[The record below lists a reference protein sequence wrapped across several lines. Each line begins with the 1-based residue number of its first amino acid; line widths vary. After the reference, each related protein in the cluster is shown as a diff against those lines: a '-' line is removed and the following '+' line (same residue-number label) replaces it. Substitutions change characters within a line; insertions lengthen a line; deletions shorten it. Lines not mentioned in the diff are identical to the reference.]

1 MMDHTYNAKMYIIDV
16 RLPQRKEK
24 KTMLWRR
31 WRLVYFSLGE
41 QYVYRRMQQEEE
53 GDMEEIVVEA
63 GV

>member
-1 MMDHTYNAKMYIIDV
+1 
-16 RLPQRKEK
+16 
-24 KTMLWRR
+24 MLSWRR

-53 GDMEEIVVEA
+53 GEMEEILVEA